1 MDVKIYTDSWH
12 PLFFLNVKEIK
23 LNTNVQNI
31 FMNKI
36 VLKKQF
42 SDKVFLFE
50 IEAPLIA
57 KSRKAGNFVIV
68 RVGNNGERIPLTIA
82 DADKERGTITIV
94 VQKVGLSSSK
104 LCALQEGEYITD
116 VVGPLGNPTHI
127 ENFGTVICAGG
138 GVGVAPMLPIIRAL
152 KAAGNRVLSVIA
164 GRSKD
169 LVILEDEVRGSS
181 DQLIIM
187 TDDGSKGEKGV
198 VTVGIEKLINQE
210 HIDRVFAIGPPIM
223 MKFCCLLTQK
233 YNIPTD
239 VSLNTIMVDGTGMCG
254 ACRLSIGGK
263 TKFVCIDGPEFDGAL
278 VDWDEMFKR
287 MGTFKDA
294 EREEME
300 HYEEHLA
307 GIQQQEH
314 SHAACEPMDVT
325 PTNETLSQLIDRD
338 AEWRK
343 ELRAAMKPKERKAIE
358 RVKMPEL
365 DPVYR
370 ATTRTEEV
378 NIGLTKEMA
387 VRESHRCLDCANP
400 SCVEGCPVNINIP
413 SFIKNIERGQFL
425 AAAKVLKSTSALP
438 AVCGRVCPQE
448 KQCES
453 KCIHLKMNEPA
464 VAIGYLERF
473 AADYER
479 ESGNIAVPEMKPS
492 NGIKV
497 AVVGSGP
504 SGLSFAGDMAKEGFD
519 VHVFEALH
527 EIGGV
532 LKYGIPEFRLP
543 NHIVDVEIENL
554 KAMGVKFQTDCIVGK
569 TISVE
574 QLENEGFKGVFVG
587 SGAGLPNFMGIKGE
601 NALNIMS
608 SNEYLTRV
616 NLMDAA
622 NPLSDTPLNIGKQV
636 LVVGGGNTAMD
647 SCRTAK
653 RLGGDVTLVYRRSEK
668 EMPARLEEVKHAK
681 EEGIKFLTLHNPIE
695 YIADEKGAVKQAVLQ
710 VMELG
715 EPDASGRRSPVPV
728 SGKTVTLDIDQVI
741 VAVGVSPNPLVPKS
755 IEGLEL
761 GRKNTIAVND
771 DMQSSCP
778 NIYAGGD
785 IVRGGA
791 TVILA
796 MGDGR
801 RAAAAMS
808 KKLQNKD

>member
-1 MDVKIYTDSWH
+1 
-12 PLFFLNVKEIK
+12 
-23 LNTNVQNI
+23 
-31 FMNKI
+31 MNKI
-36 VLKKQF
+36 IRKEQF
-42 SDKVFLFE
+42 SEKVFLFE

-57 KSRKAGNFVIV
+57 KSRRAGNFVIV
-68 RVGNNGERIPLTIA
+68 RVGHKGERMPLTVA
-82 DADKERGTITIV
+82 DADIKRGTITLV
-94 VQKVGLSSSK
+94 VQKVGLSSTK
-104 LCALQEGEYITD
+104 LCNLNVGDYVTD
-116 VVGPLGNPTHI
+116 VVGPLGNATHI
-127 ENFGTVICAGG
+127 EKFGTVLCAGG
-138 GVGVAPMLPIIRAL
+138 GLGVAPMLPIIKAL
-152 KAAGNRVLSVIA
+152 KEAGNRVLSVLA
-164 GRSKD
+164 GRSKE
-169 LVILEDEVRGSS
+169 LIILEDEVRANS
-181 DQLIIM
+181 DETIIM
-187 TDDGSKGEKGV
+187 TDDGSYGEKGV
-198 VTVGIEKLINQE
+198 VTVGMEKLIKQE
-210 HIDRVFAIGPPIM
+210 HIDKAFAIGPPIM

-254 ACRLSIGGK
+254 ACRLTIGGK
-263 TKFVCIDGPEFDGAL
+263 TQFVCIDGPEFDGAL

-287 MGTFKDA
+287 MNTFKDV
-294 EREEME
+294 EKDEL
-300 HYEEHLA
+300 EHLQDHLNE
-307 GIQQQEH
+307 IESTQEKH
-314 SHAACEPMDVT
+314 TSTIKMDVE
-325 PTNETLSQLIDRD
+325 PTQEGISTLTDRN

-343 ELRAAMKPKERKAIE
+343 ALRDAMKPKDRKSIA
-358 RVKMPEL
+358 RVQMPEL
-365 DPVYR
+365 DPAYR

-378 NIGLTKEMA
+378 NLGLTKEMA
-387 VRESHRCLDCANP
+387 MTEAKRCLDCAKP
-400 SCVEGCPVNINIP
+400 TCVEGCPVNINIP

-425 AAAKVLKSTSALP
+425 AAAKVLKNTSALP

-479 ESGNIAVPEMKPS
+479 ESGNTSIPEMEPD

-504 SGLSFAGDMAKEGFD
+504 AGLSFAGDMAKRGYQ

-543 NHIVDVEIENL
+543 NAIVDVEIENL
-554 KAMGVKFQTDCIVGK
+554 KKMGVHFLTDCIIGK
-569 TISVE
+569 TLSIE
-574 QLENEGFKGVFVG
+574 ELKEKDFKGIFVG
-587 SGAGLPNFMGIKGE
+587 SGAGLPNFMGIPGE
-601 NALNIMS
+601 NAINIMS
-608 SNEYLTRV
+608 SNEYLTRI

-622 NPLSDTPLNIGKQV
+622 NATADTPINLGKKV
-636 LVVGGGNTAMD
+636 MVVGGGNTAMD

-653 RLGGDVTLVYRRSEK
+653 RLGADVTLVYRRSEA

-681 EEGIKFLTLHNPIE
+681 EEGIHFMCLHNPIE
-695 YIADEKGAVKQAVLQ
+695 YLTDERGAVCAAVLQ
-710 VMELG
+710 VMQLG

-728 SGKTVTLDIDQVI
+728 EGQTVTIEVDQVV

-755 IEGLEL
+755 IQGLEL
-761 GRKNTIAVND
+761 GRKNTIVVND
-771 DMQSSCP
+771 QMQSSRSE
-778 NIYAGGD
+778 IYAGGD

-801 RAAAAMS
+801 RAAANMDMQLRAE
-808 KKLQNKD
+808 K

>member
-1 MDVKIYTDSWH
+1 
-12 PLFFLNVKEIK
+12 
-23 LNTNVQNI
+23 
-31 FMNKI
+31 MNKI
-36 VLKKQF
+36 IRKEQF
-42 SDKVFLFE
+42 SEKVFLFE

-57 KSRKAGNFVIV
+57 KSRRAGNFVIV
-68 RVGNNGERIPLTIA
+68 RVGHKGERMPLTIA
-82 DADKERGTITIV
+82 DADIKRGTITLV
-94 VQKVGLSSSK
+94 VQKVGLSSMK
-104 LCALQEGEYITD
+104 LCNLNEGDYVTD
-116 VVGPLGNPTHI
+116 VVGPLGNATHI
-127 ENFGTVICAGG
+127 EKFGTVLCAGG
-138 GVGVAPMLPIIRAL
+138 GVGVAPMLPIIKAL
-152 KAAGNRVLSVIA
+152 KEAGNRVLSVLA

-169 LVILEDEVRGSS
+169 LIILEDEVRANS
-181 DQLIIM
+181 DETIIM
-187 TDDGSKGEKGV
+187 TDDGSYGEKGV
-198 VTVGIEKLINQE
+198 VTVGMEKLIKQE
-210 HIDRVFAIGPPIM
+210 HIDKAFAIGPPIM

-254 ACRLSIGGK
+254 ACRLTIGGK

-287 MGTFKDA
+287 MNTFKDV
-294 EREEME
+294 EKDEV
-300 HYEEHLA
+300 EHLQDHLNELESA
-307 GIQQQEH
+307 QEK
-314 SHAACEPMDVT
+314 HASTIKMDVE
-325 PTNETLSQLIDRD
+325 PTQESISMLTDRN

-343 ELRAAMKPKERKAIE
+343 ALRDSMKPKERKSIA
-358 RVKMPEL
+358 RVQMPEL
-365 DPVYR
+365 DPTYR

-378 NIGLTKEMA
+378 NLGLTKEMA
-387 VRESHRCLDCANP
+387 MTEAKRCLDCAKP
-400 SCVEGCPVNINIP
+400 TCVEGCPVNINIP

-425 AAAKVLKSTSALP
+425 AAAKVLKNTSALP

-479 ESGNIAVPEMKPS
+479 ESGNASIPDMQPD

-504 SGLSFAGDMAKEGFD
+504 AGLSFAGDMAKRGYQ

-543 NHIVDVEIENL
+543 NAIVDVEIDNL
-554 KAMGVKFQTDCIVGK
+554 KKMGVHFLTDCIIGK
-569 TISVE
+569 TLSIE
-574 QLENEGFKGVFVG
+574 ELKEKDFKGIFVG
-587 SGAGLPNFMGIKGE
+587 SGAGLPNFMGIPGE
-601 NALNIMS
+601 NAINIMS
-608 SNEYLTRV
+608 SNEYLTRI

-622 NPLSDTPLNIGKQV
+622 NTNADTPINLGKKV
-636 LVVGGGNTAMD
+636 MVVGGGNTAMD

-653 RLGGDVTLVYRRSEK
+653 RLGADVTLVYRRSEA

-681 EEGIKFLTLHNPIE
+681 EEGIHFMCLHNPIE
-695 YIADEKGAVKQAVLQ
+695 YLTDERGAVSAAVLQ
-710 VMELG
+710 VMQLG

-728 SGKTVTLDIDQVI
+728 EGQTITLEVDQVV

-755 IEGLEL
+755 IQGLEL
-761 GRKNTIAVND
+761 GRKNTIVVND
-771 DMQSSCP
+771 QMQSSRSE
-778 NIYAGGD
+778 IYAGGD

-801 RAAAAMS
+801 RAAANMDMQLRAE
-808 KKLQNKD
+808 K

>member
-1 MDVKIYTDSWH
+1 
-12 PLFFLNVKEIK
+12 
-23 LNTNVQNI
+23 
-31 FMNKI
+31 MNKI
-36 VLKKQF
+36 IRKIQY
-42 SDKVFLFE
+42 SEKVYRFDV
-50 IEAPLIA
+50 EAPLIA
-57 KSRKAGNFVIV
+57 KSRKAGNFVII
-68 RVGNNGERIPLTIA
+68 RVDANSERMPLTIA
-82 DADKERGTITIV
+82 DADIEKGTITLV
-94 VQKVGLSSSK
+94 VQKVGLSSTK
-104 LCALQEGEYITD
+104 LCNLNEGDEIHD

-127 ENFGTVICAGG
+127 ENFGTVLCAGG
-138 GVGVAPMLPIIRAL
+138 GVGVAPMLPIIKAL

-169 LVILEDEVRGSS
+169 LVIMEDEVRASS
-181 DQLIIM
+181 DELIIM
-187 TDDGSKGEKGV
+187 TDDGSYGEKGV
-198 VTVGIEKLINQE
+198 VTVGMEKLIQQE
-210 HIDRVFAIGPPIM
+210 HIDKAFAIGPPIM

-233 YNIPTD
+233 YNLPTD

-254 ACRLSIGGK
+254 ACRLTIGGK

-287 MGTFKDA
+287 MGTFKDV

-300 HYEEHLA
+300 HFEEHLA
-307 GIQQQEH
+307 TLE
-314 SHAACEPMDVT
+314 AAKKKESTDVTMDVE
-325 PTNETLSQLIDRD
+325 PINESVAELTNRD

-343 ELRAAMKPKERKAIE
+343 ALRASMKPKERTAIG

-387 VRESHRCLDCANP
+387 LTEAKRCLDCP
-400 SCVEGCPVNINIP
+400 KPTCMEGCPVNINIP

-425 AAAKVLKSTSALP
+425 AAAKVLKNTSALP

-453 KCIHLKMNEPA
+453 RCVHLKMNKPA

-479 ESGNIAVPEMKPS
+479 QSGNISIPEKETA

-504 SGLSFAGDMAKEGFD
+504 AGLSFAGDMAKKGFD
-519 VHVFEALH
+519 VTVFEALH

-543 NHIVDVEIENL
+543 NAIVDVEIENL
-554 KAMGVKFQTDCIVGK
+554 QKMGVKFVADCIVGK
-569 TISVE
+569 TIGVKELEE
-574 QLENEGFKGVFVG
+574 QGFKGIFVA
-587 SGAGLPNFMGIKGE
+587 SGAGLPNFMNIPGE

-622 NPLSDTPLNIGKQV
+622 NPHTDTPINLGKNV
-636 LVVGGGNTAMD
+636 VVVGGGNTAMD

-653 RLGGDVTLVYRRSEK
+653 RLGANVTLVYRRSEA

-681 EEGIKFLTLHNPIE
+681 EEGITFLTLHNPKE
-695 YIADEKGAVKQAVLQ
+695 YEADEKGAVKSVILD
-710 VMELG
+710 VMQLG
-715 EPDASGRRSPVPV
+715 EPDASGRRRPEAT
-728 SGKTVTLDIDQVI
+728 GETIKLECDQVI
-741 VAVGVSPNPLVPKS
+741 VAVGVSPNPLVPQS

-761 GRKNTIAVND
+761 GRKNTIAVNEQ
-771 DMQSSCP
+771 MQSSQP
-778 NIYAGGD
+778 AIYAGGD

-801 RAAAAMS
+801 KAALNMAQQLKPEA
-808 KKLQNKD
+808 